1 MTEATKGVLAMVL
14 ACTIWGLSGL
24 YYRALAHVPP
34 LEVLAHRTV
43 WSFVFFV
50 IVLVFQRRFLLLPA
64 LLRSPAFLLIA
75 FAALLVSANWYGFI
89 WSVQNDRALE
99 ASLGYYI
106 YPLVAVLIG
115 LAIFREALT
124 PVQWGAVALASI
136 AVAVLTVGLG
146 ATPWTA
152 LYLAVTFGFYGM
164 MKRKVDAGPVVSVA
178 AEVAVLTP
186 IALLW
191 LGAVHTGHAG
201 GAGGG
206 AFGRDWLTSGLLA
219 LSGVATGFPLMLF
232 SYAARRVRMATL
244 GLVQYVNPTLQFF
257 VAALAFGEVVTVWHM
272 IAFPLIWFALAI
284 YSLATLRAER
294 RRRIV
299 PAAP

>member
-1 MTEATKGVLAMVL
+1 MSEAAKGVLAMIA

-24 YYRALAHVPP
+24 FYRALAHVPP

-43 WSFVFFV
+43 WSLVFFV
-50 IVLVFQRRFLLLPA
+50 TVLAFQRRLLLLPA
-64 LLRSPAFLLIA
+64 LLRSPAFLLIS

-89 WSVQNDRALE
+89 WSVQNGRALE

-124 PVQWGAVALASI
+124 PIQWGAVVLAAI
-136 AVAVLTVGLG
+136 AVATLTAGLG

-178 AEVAVLTP
+178 AEVSVLAP
-186 IALLW
+186 VALVW
-191 LGAVHTGHAG
+191 LVVVHTGHAG
-201 GAGGG
+201 GAHGG
-206 AFGRDWLTSGLLA
+206 AFGRDWMTSGLLA
-219 LSGVATGFPLMLF
+219 LSGVATGLPLMLF

-257 VAALAFGEVVTVWHM
+257 VAVFAFGEDVTIWHM